1 MKKLLMLLLT
11 LTLCA
16 CSTNSANEKEPKDPT
31 ITPVTFEQQL
41 QLAGIEFTYTDPNA
55 EIYNFTS
62 TDPTLDIQTGASG
75 NPLYV
80 NDEIAPTIRTA
91 QDLVARKS
99 VKYMVYE
106 WVENEAGVATLEE
119 AAKLEEA
126 QFVSALF
133 PNDGKK
139 YIIEGKGN
147 SLGTC
152 VLSTVNADGEPNSAV
167 FGLSFVN
174 DETDS
179 NRVLL
184 KGTIMTYTETV
195 QNILNGSTILVTYY
209 EYNPAITLKMGVG
222 SRNAG
227 ARVECVLDKDLT
239 MVNGTKKE
247 GEEKAPSMSLNEYEA
262 LSAEEKEAFG
272 LNSMA
277 IRAEVIN
284 IYSIG

>member
-1 MKKLLMLLLT
+1 MKKLLVMLLALS
-11 LTLCA
+11 LCA
-16 CSTNSANEKEPKDPT
+16 CSTATTKEDEPKEPA

-55 EIYNFTS
+55 EIYDFTS
-62 TDPTLDIQTGASG
+62 TDPTIDIQTGASG
-75 NPLYV
+75 EPLYV
-80 NDEIAPTIRTA
+80 NDEIAPTIRSA

-106 WVENEAGVATLEE
+106 WIEDEKGVATLEE
-119 AAKLEEA
+119 AAQLEDA

-139 YIIEGKGN
+139 YIVQGKGN
-147 SLGTC
+147 SLGSC
-152 VLSTVNADGEPNSAV
+152 VLSTVNSDGEPNSAI

-179 NRVLL
+179 SRVLL
-184 KGTIMTYTETV
+184 KGTVMARTETV
-195 QNILNGSTILVTYY
+195 KNILEGSTILVTYY
-209 EYNPAITLKMGVG
+209 EYNPTVSLKMGVG

-247 GEEKAPSMSLNEYEA
+247 GEEKAPSMSVNEYEA
-262 LSAEEKEAFG
+262 LSEEEKEAFG

-277 IRAEVIN
+277 IRAEVVN